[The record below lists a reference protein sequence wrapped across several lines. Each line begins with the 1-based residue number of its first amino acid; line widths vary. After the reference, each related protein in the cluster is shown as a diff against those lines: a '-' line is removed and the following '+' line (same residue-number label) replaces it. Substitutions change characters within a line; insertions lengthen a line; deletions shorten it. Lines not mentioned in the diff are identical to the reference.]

1 MSIQLT
7 PPPLPPQPLVTTR
20 PVEIPLESRQVAP
33 TAVPP
38 ARPALAN
45 RDEPQ
50 NRTERER
57 GDRQS
62 VTQDATTRSRGG
74 QVDISA

>member
-1 MSIQLT
+1 MTIQFT
-7 PPPLPPQPLVTTR
+7 PPLPPAQPLVTAR
-20 PVEIPLESRQVAP
+20 PVEIPLESRQVAAA
-33 TAVPP
+33 AVPP

-57 GDRQS
+57 DDRQAAA
-62 VTQDATTRSRGG
+62 QPAPYARGS
-74 QVDISA
+74 QVDISV